1 MDLTAARAF
10 VRFLIRDPN
19 GRAISDTDLRDIY
32 LNPAADEWW
41 ARFERRPGSSLVS
54 LTYTANAT
62 SYDVGL
68 TGIVIDPA
76 TRIEAVELVA
86 GTAQLRRS
94 EWNVIRALQESEGA
108 TGTPI
113 NALDRGF
120 RSGRIE
126 GNDDRT

>member
-113 NALDRGF
+113 AWAG
-120 RSGRIE
+120 
-126 GNDDRT
+126 